1 MKRTSDW
8 RAEFAPFRVGDR
20 LMAKY
25 PRARFMHDLPAH
37 RGEEVDAAVLD
48 GPQSICFEQAKNKM
62 PGAMAV
68 LAWCVGGG

>member
-1 MKRTSDW
+1 
-8 RAEFAPFRVGDR
+8 
-20 LMAKY
+20 MAKY